1 MVDRKRKTVKYAAE
15 SLDIDYCKLGQAL
28 ERIQYLIDKYG
39 KDAYIDTQRD
49 PYLDPYSDR
58 EYLYVYA
65 EREETDGEMADRIE
79 NEKRWEKLRN
89 EAELKEFERLKA
101 KFDSK

>member
-15 SLDIDYCKLGQAL
+15 SLDIDYSKLGNAL

-39 KDAYIDTQRD
+39 KDAYIDIISEA
-49 PYLDPYSDR
+49 YSDR

-65 EREETDGEMADRIE
+65 EREETDGEMAARIE
-79 NEKRWEKLRN
+79 DEKRWEKLRN

>member
-15 SLDIDYCKLGQAL
+15 SLDIDFSNLGNAL
-28 ERIQYLIDKYG
+28 ERIQYMIDKYG
-39 KDAYIDTQRD
+39 KDAYIDT
-49 PYLDPYSDR
+49 YYGGFSDK
-58 EYLYVYA
+58 EDLYVYA
-65 EREETDGEMADRIE
+65 EREETDGEMAVRIE

-89 EAELKEFERLKA
+89 EAELKEFERLKS

>member
-1 MVDRKRKTVKYAAE
+1 MVDRKRKTIKYAAE
-15 SLDIDYCKLGQAL
+15 SLDIDYSKLGQAL

-39 KDAYIDTQRD
+39 KDAYIDSHSEA
-49 PYLDPYSDR
+49 YSDR
-58 EYLYVYA
+58 EYLYVCA
-65 EREETDGEMADRIE
+65 EREETDDEMAVRIE

>member
-15 SLDIDYCKLGQAL
+15 SLDIDYSKLGNAL
-28 ERIQYLIDKYG
+28 ERIQYLVDKYG
-39 KDAYIDTQRD
+39 KDAYIDSHSEA
-49 PYLDPYSDR
+49 YSDR

-65 EREETDGEMADRIE
+65 EREETDGEMAARIE
-79 NEKRWEKLRN
+79 NEERWEKLRN

-101 KFDSK
+101 KFNSK